1 MLISSRGISEKR
13 TYQEKIIWVLRGREA
28 RLGNEIRV
36 LERENADKYYLYQW
50 LEAVIG
56 NGQRNHC
63 KWGS

>member
-13 TYQEKIIWVLRGREA
+13 AYQEKIIWVLRGREE
-28 RLGNEIRV
+28 RLGNEIRG

-50 LEAVIG
+50 LGVVMG

-63 KWGS
+63 K